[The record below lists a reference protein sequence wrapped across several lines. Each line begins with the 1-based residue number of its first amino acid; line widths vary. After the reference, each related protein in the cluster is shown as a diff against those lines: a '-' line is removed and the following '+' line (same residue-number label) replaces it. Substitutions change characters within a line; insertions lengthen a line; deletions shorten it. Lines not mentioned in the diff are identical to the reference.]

1 MKNDK
6 ISDIMNFVAY
16 FPTRKMNLEMPANTL
31 SEVWGACA
39 IEDLGR
45 RTSVSI
51 LTESFRAAFI
61 FVDLVSSPVVLEV
74 YDESDKL
81 VEFLDDEDEVM
92 ARYYQ
97 LFKDCE
103 SVIIGCLIAN
113 NLPLP
118 SFIHRE
124 K

>member
-16 FPTRKMNLEMPANTL
+16 FPTRKMNLEMPVTTL

>member
-1 MKNDK
+1 
-6 ISDIMNFVAY
+6 MNFVAY